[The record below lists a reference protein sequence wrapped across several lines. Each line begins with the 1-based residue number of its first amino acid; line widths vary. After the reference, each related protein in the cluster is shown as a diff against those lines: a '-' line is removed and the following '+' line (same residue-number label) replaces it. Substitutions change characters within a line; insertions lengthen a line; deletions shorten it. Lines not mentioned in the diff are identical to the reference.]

1 MKQYT
6 VLEQLMDERDW
17 LQARL
22 RIIKARIAQVEHGEV
37 ETVPGTANVAGDAAA
52 WMKAQATITR

>member
-1 MKQYT
+1 
-6 VLEQLMDERDW
+6 MDERDW